1 MNNKV
6 NSEAKIKHLEFIQ
19 NIITRMNHN
28 SFQIKTFT
36 ITIVAALL
44 AVYASNKNELF
55 IAIGTMPVIL
65 FWFLDAYY
73 LQQERKFRG
82 IYGNVAG
89 FKKEVDIKDF
99 EMPIHKFTGGSF
111 SYYRVLFS
119 RTIVCFYGLII
130 VGLIM
135 FYMIQNRG
143 EVL

>member
-99 EMPIHKFTGGSF
+99 EMPIS
-111 SYYRVLFS
+111 
-119 RTIVCFYGLII
+119 
-130 VGLIM
+130 
-135 FYMIQNRG
+135 
-143 EVL
+143 